1 MRLFEDTNL
10 NLINICQ
17 KKINDIIYSMPQ
29 NKKKVVARPIDAIR
43 ELIEEQQLQIN
54 DLTELVANQK
64 LEIRE
69 LKAKWNARES
79 IEREKKELAEKKK
92 LEDTGWFWAAR
103 SSE

>member
-1 MRLFEDTNL
+1 
-10 NLINICQ
+10 
-17 KKINDIIYSMPQ
+17 MPQ